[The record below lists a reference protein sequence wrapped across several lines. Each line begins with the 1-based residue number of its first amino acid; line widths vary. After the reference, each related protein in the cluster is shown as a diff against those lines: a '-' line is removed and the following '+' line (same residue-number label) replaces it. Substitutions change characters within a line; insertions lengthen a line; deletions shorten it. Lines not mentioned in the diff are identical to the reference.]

1 MSLLVALREAAAN
14 RSTASKYTSLNGLL
28 YLASGGLLIAWPG
41 AIQTLLGD
49 APFQGHESALVRV
62 LGMALAVI
70 GWLYFFGGR
79 SGGQQV
85 VAASV
90 LDRVVLVPLVL
101 VPTAMAGVF
110 PHTLWTFAILD
121 PALGLGAW
129 WLLSRA
135 EPGRRG
141 GAGSSPHAGP

>member
-1 MSLLVALREAAAN
+1 MPLLAALREAPAH

-41 AIQTLLGD
+41 VIQTLLGD
-49 APFQGHESALVRV
+49 APFQGHEAALVRV

-79 SGGQQV
+79 SGGRQV

-90 LDRVVLVPLVL
+90 LDRLILVPLVL
-101 VPTAMAGVF
+101 VPTALAGVF
-110 PHTLWTFAILD
+110 PHTMLSFAIID
-121 PALGLGAW
+121 PALALGAW
-129 WLLSRA
+129 WLLARDTPSIT
-135 EPGRRG
+135 
-141 GAGSSPHAGP
+141 